1 MATWMGRLCD
11 FNNRWAPIF
20 WEGNM
25 ECCSMRFQQET
36 SSLHMAPQFLHC
48 VVTMPQLLL
57 TKLTMHDAWFLLPM
71 FCSSL
76 AHQKTKNVFQTNW
89 NCSTCEPSK
98 SSKISLKSK
107 YQPKKKD
114 PLWASAV
121 LPTLLLPWWCE
132 ARAPWSALS
141 ALSWEAAHPRM
152 SDAEKNWLFQKVS
165 VFQYHQAKSKVGKVG
180 LSVFFKSSNQD
191 QPDQSLL
198 NI

>member
-1 MATWMGRLCD
+1 
-11 FNNRWAPIF
+11 
-20 WEGNM
+20 M

-57 TKLTMHDAWFLLPM
+57 TKLTMHHAAWFLLPM

-107 YQPKKKD
+107 YQPKKRILCGHQLCYQLFCFPGD
-114 PLWASAV
+114 
-121 LPTLLLPWWCE
+121 
-132 ARAPWSALS
+132 ARHPPHGAPCRPCHGRPHIL
-141 ALSWEAAHPRM
+141 
-152 SDAEKNWLFQKVS
+152 
-165 VFQYHQAKSKVGKVG
+165 G
-180 LSVFFKSSNQD
+180 
-191 QPDQSLL
+191 
-198 NI
+198 